1 MNNREGGQELRTF
14 QRSVQDHRFRN
25 TPLNFAPERNNVP
38 FLKSPGFNWF
48 LMLACVY
55 ALGMGWKRVPFFDE
69 NFDYFIKSN
78 LEEVQSVVTL
88 NLYGYL
94 IYYVSNVETLS
105 SPWSPFFIVSCVIS
119 SLVFPLLGK
128 LPLMSF
134 SISQDSIDDYTTE
147 AWVVVSLVIIIIIA
161 ICGYHAYQA
170 RNNRRKALHYVVPL
184 LFLPLMLLTMF
195 PPLSPMLNSTQVR
208 IHLHHAFVACICA
221 MFCDQN
227 NKISRIS
234 QGTSVGIFIS
244 GIVFFGSEDANL
256 FA

>member
-1 MNNREGGQELRTF
+1 MSDRGIQELSTF
-14 QRSVQDHRFRN
+14 QHSMQDN
-25 TPLNFAPERNNVP
+25 TRQALSSDFISERDNVP
-38 FLKSPGFNWF
+38 FLKSRGFAWF
-48 LMLACVY
+48 LMLICVY
-55 ALGMGWKRVPFFDE
+55 ALGMGWKKVPFFEEDS
-69 NFDYFIKSN
+69 DYFIKSN
-78 LEEVQSVVTL
+78 LEEVQSIVTL

-94 IYYVSNVETLS
+94 IYYVSNVEKLS
-105 SPWSPFFIVSCVIS
+105 SPWSPSFFVPCVIS
-119 SLVFPLLGK
+119 SLAFPLLGM
-128 LPLMSF
+128 LPFMSF
-134 SISQDSIDDYTTE
+134 SISHDSVSNYTTE
-147 AWVVVSLVIIIIIA
+147 AWVVVSLVIIAIIL
-161 ICGYHAYQA
+161 ICGYHIYQA

-184 LFLPLMLLTMF
+184 LFLPMMLLTMF
-195 PPLSPMLNSTQVR
+195 PPLSPVFDSTQIR